1 MKSLIDIYQNDLHPP
16 PDKYTS
22 YFPVYEQFFSKFR
35 EKEMTFVEVGVQRGG
50 SLNMWRKY
58 FGASAKIIG
67 IDIDKNVLAHQRE
80 DLQIVIGDQADPNF
94 WKQFLSTVDKIDI
107 FLDDGGHTM
116 VQQKNTLLSV
126 WPKIAD
132 GGVYLCEDTHTS
144 YFNWCGNG
152 LNKDWTMMEYSK
164 NMVDMVNIMHWD
176 EPHKDPSMSN
186 MFQDVGSVHYY
197 NSMIVMTKGQPKWER
212 PHPFYT

>member
-94 WKQFLSTVDKIDI
+94 WKQFLTTVDKIDI

-116 VQQKNTLLSV
+116 VQQKNTLT
-126 WPKIAD
+126 
-132 GGVYLCEDTHTS
+132 YLLDYVQTQQ
-144 YFNWCGNG
+144 W
-152 LNKDWTMMEYSK
+152 LNLQLMR
-164 NMVDMVNIMHWD
+164 VNFRARDKLLFIMFI
-176 EPHKDPSMSN
+176 KS
-186 MFQDVGSVHYY
+186 
-197 NSMIVMTKGQPKWER
+197 
-212 PHPFYT
+212 